1 MTATFYAIKNGTL
14 YLTGVNSGNFEFGDG
29 VYSPR
34 IGYFSPISFP
44 CKIQSVSSNAL
55 FTTVIDNEHHLWV
68 FSNSQDPIILNN
80 FFEMTI
86 KTSDKGLICPINIFD
101 VKFDQLCSSLEF
113 TVAMDTS
120 GRLWSWGSNEDCAL
134 ALGLD
139 NTVIVKTP
147 TLINFNYEI
156 KSVTC
161 SLGGLHVLDIDGN
174 IWSCGNNNKGQ
185 LGLGKDIYRVATLT
199 MIESDI
205 KYKDIFTQRISLLF
219 LATDLDDN
227 IYLCGKDIRNFDDDE
242 YLYELTLIAENFPV
256 INIICNESLLYIIDY
271 NYDIWKWGGSHRQYE
286 CFHYKELTLTE
297 SRHDFVDVTIIC
309 DVVLAIDKNNKL
321 WVNGDNHYG
330 LLGLGKDLTSTH
342 NECVNIDY
350 LGVVDSL
357 ESVKIS
363 KIHRKIKATGFF

>member
-29 VYSPR
+29 VCPPR

-44 CKIQSVSSNAL
+44 YKIQSVSSNAL

-86 KTSDKGLICPINIFD
+86 KTSDKGLIYPINIFD

-147 TLINFNYEI
+147 TLINFNYRI

-161 SLGGLHVLDIDGN
+161 SSSGLHVLDIDGN
-174 IWSCGNNNKGQ
+174 IWSCGNNNQGL
-185 LGLGKDIYRVATLT
+185 LGLGKDIHKVATLT

-205 KYKDIFTQRISLLF
+205 KYKDIFAQKNSFSF

-227 IYLCGKDIRNFDDDE
+227 IYLCGEDIRILDDDK

-256 INIICNESLLYIIDY
+256 INMILSYSLLYIIDY
-271 NYDIWKWGGSHRQYE
+271 NYDIWELGHSPQSNEEFY
-286 CFHYKELTLTE
+286 YKNLTLTE
-297 SRHDFVDVTIIC
+297 SRHDFVDAKITC
-309 DVVLAIDKNNKL
+309 DVVFAIDNNNKL

-342 NECVNIDY
+342 NEYVNIDY

-357 ESVKIS
+357 ESAKIS
-363 KIHRKIKATGFF
+363 KIHRKIKSAGVF